1 MASRLTFDWIVMT
14 LQTPVPSPPLRPR
27 ILLVEDDSA
36 VRRSLQL
43 LLQARGYDVRAHA
56 SGVTMLEDPAWSEAA
71 CMVADY
77 QLEDLDG
84 FEILSRLRAKGWAGP
99 AVLITAYP
107 SNELTDRAATGG
119 FAQVIEKP
127 FREGVVAD
135 AVARLMKLH

>member
-1 MASRLTFDWIVMT
+1 MSAPSMLAT
-14 LQTPVPSPPLRPR
+14 TPSRPR

-43 LLQARGYDVRAHA
+43 LLQARGYEVRAHA
-56 SGVTMLEDPAWSEAA
+56 SATTALADPACGGAA

-77 QLEDLDG
+77 QLDG
-84 FEILSRLRAKGWAGP
+84 LNGVEVLACLRSRGWAGP
-99 AVLITAYP
+99 ALLITGHP
-107 SNELTDRAATGG
+107 SAELASRAAASG

-135 AVARLMKLH
+135 AVARLTQSH

>member
-1 MASRLTFDWIVMT
+1 MT
-14 LQTPVPSPPLRPR
+14 ISMPAFPPPSRPR

-43 LLQARGYDVRAHA
+43 LLQARGYEVRAHA
-56 SGVTMLEDPAWSEAA
+56 SGATMLEDPAWAQAA

-77 QLEDLDG
+77 RLDG
-84 FEILSRLRAKGWAGP
+84 LDGLEVLSRLRAKGWDGP
-99 AVLITAYP
+99 ALLITAHP
-107 SNELTDRAATGG
+107 SAELADRAAESG

-135 AVARLMKLH
+135 AVARLTKPN

>member
-1 MASRLTFDWIVMT
+1 MSAPMLAVS
-14 LQTPVPSPPLRPR
+14 QPRPR
-27 ILLVEDDSA
+27 ILLIEDDSA

-56 SGVTMLEDPAWSEAA
+56 NGVTMLADPAWAEAA

-77 QLEDLDG
+77 QLDGLDG
-84 FEILSRLRAKGWAGP
+84 LEILSRLRARGWAGP
-99 AVLITAYP
+99 ALLITAHGSP
-107 SNELTDRAATGG
+107 ELASRASASG

-135 AVARLMKLH
+135 AVARLTRPH

>member
-1 MASRLTFDWIVMT
+1 MIAP
-14 LQTPVPSPPLRPR
+14 TPAASPPSRPR

-43 LLQARGYDVRAHA
+43 LLQARGWDVRAHA
-56 SGVTMLEDPAWSEAA
+56 SGATMLEDPAWRQAA

-77 QLEDLDG
+77 QLAGLDG
-84 FEILSRLRAKGWAGP
+84 FEVLARLRAKGWAGP

-107 SNELTDRAATGG
+107 SAELTDRAAAGG

-127 FREGVVAD
+127 FREGAVAD
-135 AVARLMKLH
+135 AVARLTRMH

>member
-1 MASRLTFDWIVMT
+1 MAFAVFDWIVMT
-14 LQTPVPSPPLRPR
+14 LPPPVHSQPPRPR

-56 SGVTMLEDPAWSEAA
+56 SGITMLEDPAWLEAA

-77 QLEDLDG
+77 RLEGPDG

-107 SNELTDRAATGG
+107 SADLAQRAQAGG
-119 FAQVIEKP
+119 FSQVIEKP

-135 AVARLMKLH
+135 TVARLTKLH